1 MPVASTDIIAF
12 CSTNMPE
19 ANTTASGGAI
29 DTTCKAIFTDIS
41 AADTVEA
48 LSSSGSDTT
57 QTVTVTGRDASGI
70 IVTDTM
76 ALNGTST
83 ISGAS
88 ATSFS
93 RILKITMSGTAV
105 GTVTVRKASD
115 DVTIATL
122 EAGITKVRR
131 LFYDSS
137 AEASD
142 GGTRQFYEKIF
153 IKNTHGTLAV
163 TNAVVS
169 EYADPTPD
177 YVTFALASGLND
189 ISQVSGRLNPYFGNG
204 PTGIASGSFDNS
216 DKVPSGGNLG
226 PGSGIGV
233 WLRLQLPAGAS
244 PTGTTYT
251 VRLAGQST

>member
-1 MPVASTDIIAF
+1 MPVSSSEIIAY

-19 ANTTASGGAI
+19 SNSTPSGGAI

-41 AADTVEA
+41 AADTLEA
-48 LSSSGSDTT
+48 LSNNGADTT
-57 QTVTVTGRDASGI
+57 QTITVTGRNASGI

-76 ALNGTST
+76 ALNGVSV
-83 ISGAS
+83 IPGAS
-88 ATSFS
+88 ATSFT
-93 RILKITMSGTAV
+93 RILKIVMSGSAT
-105 GTVTVRKASD
+105 GTVTIRKASD

-122 EAGITKVRR
+122 EPGVTKVRR

-137 AEASD
+137 ADAS
-142 GGTRQFYEKIF
+142 GGSTRQFYEKIF
-153 IKNTHGTLAV
+153 IKNTNATLAV

-169 EYADPTPD
+169 EFADPSTFVD
-177 YVTFALASGLND
+177 FALESGING
-189 ISQVSGRLNPYFGNG
+189 ITQASGRLNTIPSGMV
-204 PTGIASGSFDNS
+204 SGSFSSLSRN
-216 DKVPSGGNLG
+216 VPSGGNLG

-233 WLRLQLPAGAS
+233 WLRLQLAAGAS